1 MHPEAWGTGCGQALC
16 RAVFDHMRQ
25 TPAQAVIVWVLTDN
39 IRARRFYE
47 RIGFT
52 QDDGRR
58 DITLFDPTLPEVRYR
73 DNLR

>member
-1 MHPEAWGTGCGQALC
+1 
-16 RAVFDHMRQ
+16 MRQ